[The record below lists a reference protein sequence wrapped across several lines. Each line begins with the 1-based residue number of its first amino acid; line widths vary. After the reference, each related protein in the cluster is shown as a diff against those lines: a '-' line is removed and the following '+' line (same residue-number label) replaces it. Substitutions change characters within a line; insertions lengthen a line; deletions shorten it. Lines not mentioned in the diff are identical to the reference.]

1 MNVTRQTILNPGIIS
16 VLQTPFSAAGELD
29 FESLGK
35 LIEDSIEAGVD
46 GFLASAV
53 ASEVG
58 ALARDERRELVR
70 EIANVVD
77 RRVPLLVGASSN
89 DPKESQLFAKLAEEV
104 GADAFLV
111 AVPEKLYRQPDE
123 IVSFFTQVSSS
134 SELPLLIQDLE
145 WNGPGL
151 ELETIARLKDAM
163 PNLLGLK
170 IETVPAGPK
179 YTAVREAFGPDFF
192 IAGGWAV
199 QQWIEALDRG
209 IDALM
214 PESSMIGVYAKILA
228 LYQAGQRDAAL
239 KLFHKLLPVLAF
251 TNQEINTSIAFFKR
265 LLVRRG
271 IFMHETMRPP
281 GFAWDSYNRR
291 IADELIDLYLSLEEE
306 VT

>member
-1 MNVTRQTILNPGIIS
+1 MNKMEPNPLKPGIIS
-16 VLQTPFSAAGELD
+16 VLQTPFSPAGGLD

-58 ALARDERRELVR
+58 ALGRDERRELVR
-70 EIANVVD
+70 EIARVVD
-77 RRVPLLVGASSN
+77 RRVPLLVGASSH
-89 DPKESQLFAKLAEEV
+89 DPQESQLFAKLAEEV
-104 GADAFLV
+104 GAGAFLV
-111 AVPEKLYRQPDE
+111 AVPEKLYRQPEE

-151 ELETIARLKDAM
+151 GLDTIARLKDAL
-163 PNLLGLK
+163 PNLVGLK
-170 IETVPAGPK
+170 IETVPAGAK
-179 YTAVREAFGPDFF
+179 YTAVRETFGADFF

-214 PESSMIGVYAKILA
+214 PESSMIRVYAKILA
-228 LYQAGQRDAAL
+228 LYQVGQRDAAL
-239 KLFHKLLPVLAF
+239 KLFRKLLPVLAF

-271 IFMHETMRPP
+271 IFKHDTMRLP
-281 GFAWDSYNRR
+281 GFGWDSHNSR
-291 IADELIDLYLSLEEE
+291 IAEELIELYLSLEAE
-306 VT
+306 VA